1 MNLKEK
7 LQALDDIITDANTL
21 YRQLQDECPHEEMT
35 AKYNGYSCP
44 YDGEEYWVN
53 LNCPT
58 CRFSKHV
65 DSKLSNGERNPEY
78 YKYTH
83 LNKR

>member
-1 MNLKEK
+1 MNVKEK
-7 LQALDDIITDANTL
+7 LQALDDIMIEVETL
-21 YRQLQDECPHEEMT
+21 YRQLQEECPHDEMT

-44 YDGEEYWVN
+44 YDGDAYWVDIK
-53 LNCPT
+53 CPT
-58 CRFSKHV
+58 CKLSKHI
-65 DSKLSNGERNPEY
+65 SSELSDGSRNPEY